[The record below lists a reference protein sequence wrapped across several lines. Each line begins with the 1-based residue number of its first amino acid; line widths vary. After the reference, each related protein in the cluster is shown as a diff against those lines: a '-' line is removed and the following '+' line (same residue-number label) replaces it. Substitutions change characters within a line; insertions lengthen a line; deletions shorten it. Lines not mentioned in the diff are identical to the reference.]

1 METRD
6 LIRLLELSAGQADHL
21 MTRLIAE
28 LREHG
33 AVLEDIAALQMRQV
47 ASQQAAASF
56 IVEAAMSAG
65 ELAGTRARCAV
76 TGRMAG
82 VVVQ

>member
-28 LREHG
+28 LKERG
-33 AVLEDIAALQMRQV
+33 ALLEDIAALQMRQV

-65 ELAGTRARCAV
+65 DLAGTRARCPH
-76 TGRMAG
+76 TGRIMG
-82 VVVQ
+82 VLVQ